1 VTSAQSFSLAG
12 LFPFLVISG
21 LVVPDAPPAGAT
33 RPAVTVERNV
43 VYTSAGGQKLML
55 DIAMP
60 AEPGPHPCVVC
71 FHGGAWRMG
80 SRTDLSRPDR
90 DASGSITPSVI
101 ERLAANGYVAATV
114 SYRLAPRHKFPAQI
128 EDAKTAVRFLRA
140 NARRFGIDSDRFA
153 AMGFS
158 AGGHLSLLLGMADR
172 SAGLEG
178 TDYPDQSSRVQC
190 VVDYFGPADL
200 SLYAATSGLEDIY
213 MVPFLG
219 KECKTDPEV
228 YRRASPMSYVSKDAP
243 PILILHGTADIVV
256 PIIHSERL
264 QKKLAEAGAAVELVT
279 VRGEGHGWNGKAAT
293 RTNQDTLKF
302 LDTHLKG
309 KK

>member
-1 VTSAQSFSLAG
+1 MSAAQSFSLAG

-21 LVVPDAPPAGAT
+21 LVVPDAPPAGVE
-33 RPAVTVERNV
+33 RPTIKVERNV
-43 VYTSAGGQKLML
+43 VYATTGGQKLLL
-55 DIAMP
+55 DIAVP
-60 AEPGPHPCVVC
+60 AEGGRHPCVVC

-80 SRTDLSRPDR
+80 DRRDLSTPDR
-90 DASGSITPSVI
+90 DASGKPVPSLI
-101 ERLAANGYVAATV
+101 ERLAANGYVAASV
-114 SYRLAPRHKFPAQI
+114 SYRLAPKHKFPAQI
-128 EDAKTAVRFLRA
+128 EDAKTAVRFLRTHA
-140 NARRFGIDSDRFA
+140 KRYGIESDKFA

-158 AGGHLSLLLGMADR
+158 AGGHLSLLLGLADK

-219 KECKTDPEV
+219 KECRTDPEV
-228 YRRASPMSYVSKDAP
+228 YKRASPMSYVSKDDP
-243 PILILHGTADIVV
+243 PVLIVHGTADIVV

-264 QKKLAEAGAAVELVT
+264 QKKLQEAGTTVELVP

-302 LDTHLKG
+302 LDEHLKG
-309 KK
+309 RK